1 MCDFEVPMV
10 GVQQGWQCP
19 VCKRVY
25 APFVSECL
33 YCGGNTVTNVETGTG
48 QPLIDWCKH
57 MNYTGI
63 DMPKVTLNN
72 TSIGS
77 TTKVEEMKKLGLAG
91 WPQVGED
98 KDG

>member
-1 MCDFEVPMV
+1 MCDFEVPMT

-25 APFVSECL
+25 APFVSECS
-33 YCGGNTVTNVETGTG
+33 YCGRNAVTNIESGTG
-48 QPLIDWCKH
+48 CNPIFDWYKI
-57 MNYTGI
+57 YAGTGS
-63 DMPKVTLNN
+63 PSVTLNN

-77 TTKVEEMKKLGLAG
+77 TTKVEEMEKLGLAG
-91 WPQVGED
+91 WPQAGED